1 MPKIT
6 KELGA
11 LEVARLKG
19 DGVYAV
25 GGVAGLHLRIE
36 GQGRSWVL
44 RYVIH
49 KARRRMGLGS
59 FPTVTL
65 AMARDQAREA
75 HLKIRQGIDPL
86 QERDE
91 LKAQRQLEQAKKL
104 LFRDA
109 ARKCITAKSAE
120 WSNAKHA
127 GQWSAT
133 LETYAYPFIG
143 EMDVTAIDTQHVLA
157 LLEPIWHTKTETAS
171 RVRGRVE
178 TVLDWAAVFIGHKM
192 PNPARWTGHLDQIL
206 PKPTK
211 IAKVQHHEAV
221 PYKDVAQVVAGVSSA
236 AGQGAKALLF
246 QVLTAVRSGEAREA
260 VWGEFDLEAGV
271 WTIPAERMKAR
282 REHRVPLSKQALA
295 LLAGQAH
302 REGCDYVFPSGSG
315 KALSDM
321 TLTAVMRRMELT
333 AVPHGFRSTFR
344 DWAAECTDYDKD
356 VVEMALAHTIE
367 SKVEAAYR
375 RGDLLEKRSQLMQD
389 WADHCTKAQ

>member
-1 MPKIT
+1 MPKIS

-11 LEVARLKG
+11 LEVARLKT

-25 GGVAGLHLRIE
+25 GGVAGLQLRVA
-36 GQGRSWVL
+36 GQSRSWVF

-59 FPTVTL
+59 YPTVTL
-65 AMARDQAREA
+65 AMARDLARAA
-75 HLKIRQGIDPL
+75 HLKIQQGIDPID
-86 QERDE
+86 ERGSQR
-91 LKAQRQLEQAKKL
+91 AQRQVELAKKL
-104 LFRDA
+104 LFKDA
-109 ARKCITAKSAE
+109 ARKCIAAKSAE

-133 LETYAYPFIG
+133 LETYAFPFIG
-143 EMDVTAIDTQHVLA
+143 DLDVTAIDTQHVLA
-157 LLEPIWHTKTETAS
+157 LLEPIWHTKTETAT

-178 TVLDWAAVFIGHKM
+178 TVLDWAAVFCGHKM
-192 PNPARWTGHLDQIL
+192 ANPARWTGHLDQIL

-211 IAKVQHHEAV
+211 IAKVRHHEAV
-221 PYKDVAQVVAGVSSA
+221 PFKEVAPVVRAIAES
-236 AGQGAKALLF
+236 AGQGARALLF
-246 QVLTAVRSGEAREA
+246 QVLTATRSGEAREA
-260 VWGEFDLEAGV
+260 IWSEIDMNEGV
-271 WTIPAERMKAR
+271 WVIPAERMKAR

-295 LLAGQAH
+295 LLAGQA
-302 REGCDYVFPSGSG
+302 RKEGCDYVFPSGSG

-321 TLTAVMRRMELT
+321 TLTAVMLT

-389 WADHCTKAQ
+389 WANHCMQAQ

>member
-11 LEVARLKG
+11 LEVARLKT
-19 DGVYAV
+19 DGVYSV
-25 GGVAGLHLRIE
+25 GGIAGLYLYVT
-36 GQGRSWVL
+36 GMSRSWVF

-49 KARRRMGLGS
+49 SKRRRMGLGAY
-59 FPTVTL
+59 PAVTL
-65 AMARDQAREA
+65 ASAREA
-75 HLKIRQGIDPL
+75 AREAYLKIQQGIDPL
-86 QERDE
+86 EERGS
-91 LKAQRQLEQAKKL
+91 KRAQRQLEQAKKL

-133 LETYAYPFIG
+133 LETYAFPFIG
-143 EMDVTAIDTQHVLA
+143 DMDVTAIDTQHILA
-157 LLEPIWHTKTETAS
+157 LLEPIWHSKTETAT

-178 TVLDWAAVFIGHKM
+178 TVLDWAAVFSGHKL
-192 PNPARWTGHLDQIL
+192 PNPARWAGHLDQIL

-211 IAKVQHHEAV
+211 IAKVRHHEAV
-221 PYKDVAQVVAGVSSA
+221 PYKEVAPVAAAIAAS

-260 VWGEFDLEAGV
+260 LWSEIDLESAV

-295 LLAGQAH
+295 LLAGQA
-302 REGCDYVFPSGSG
+302 RKEGCDYVFPSESG

-321 TLTAVMRRMELT
+321 TLTAVMRRMGLT

-344 DWAAECTDYDKD
+344 DWAAECTNYDKD

-367 SKVEAAYR
+367 NKVEAAYR
-375 RGDLLEKRSQLMQD
+375 RGDLLEKRLQLMQD
-389 WADHCTKAQ
+389 WADHCMKAQ